1 MQLNFKTITKLLNK
15 TSQLIRVEGWVN
27 MDNYF
32 RVTLSLIQIL

>member
-1 MQLNFKTITKLLNK
+1 MQLNFSTITKLLNK
-15 TSQLIRVEGWVN
+15 TSQLIRAEGWVN